1 MLQYVG
7 QGILSVV
14 KVQKEKCHKI
24 DGRKSPQV
32 LGSFVVT
39 LTFISYPHFRL
50 QCDSSF
56 KRERGLAWGRGRGF
70 LKQLHRVV
78 LMSYL
83 NATVCRVASGYY
95 WRIDVWYGY
104 GLEGIYAF
112 NLFLPIS
119 IGF

>member
-1 MLQYVG
+1 M
-7 QGILSVV
+7 
-14 KVQKEKCHKI
+14 QKEKCHKI

-78 LMSYL
+78 LSKCHSIIGVLTY
-83 NATVCRVASGYY
+83 G
-95 WRIDVWYGY
+95 IYGY